1 MFKMLFEV
9 LSQRSLIVR
18 AAQRAD
24 EALERARTLSE
35 AAFAALLDG
44 TKPDQ
49 DLYELDRQINDDEIT
64 VRRMVLEHLAAN
76 PKGDL
81 AAGVVLISTIIDIE
95 RVGDYAKNVY
105 EQSERL
111 GEPWPA
117 KDGFTEVRSLV
128 EDLNKV
134 FRETAL
140 AVHAG
145 DRELARTTMDRQY
158 ELNQNCEKLLDEVSD
173 ATQLSAREV
182 VVLALTIR
190 YVKRMGAHLSNL
202 ASSIVNPFDRI
213 GFRPGE
219 GSPDD
224 LSD

>member
-9 LSQRSLIVR
+9 LSQKSLIVQ

-24 EALERARTLSE
+24 EALERSRTLSE

-44 TKPDQ
+44 TQPEQ

-81 AAGVVLISTIIDIE
+81 AAGVGLISTIIDIE

-111 GEPWPA
+111 AEPWPD
-117 KDGFTEVRSLV
+117 KDGFRELRALV
-128 EDLNKV
+128 GDLNSV
-134 FRETAL
+134 FRDTAL

-145 DRELARTTMDRQY
+145 DRGLARTAMDRQY
-158 ELNQNCEKLLDEVSD
+158 ELNQACEKLLDQVSE
-173 ATQLSAREV
+173 ATQFSAREV

-190 YVKRMGAHLSNL
+190 FVKRMGAHLSNL
-202 ASSIVNPFDRI
+202 ASSVVNPFDRI

-219 GSPDD
+219 GPAVDITD
-224 LSD
+224 

>member
-9 LSQRSLIVR
+9 LSQRSLIVQ

-24 EALERARTLSE
+24 EALERSRALSE

-44 TKPDQ
+44 TQPEQ
-49 DLYELDRQINDDEIT
+49 DLYKLDRQINDDEIT

-105 EQSERL
+105 EQAERL
-111 GEPWPA
+111 AEPWPE
-117 KDGFTEVRSLV
+117 KDGFNEVRGLV
-128 EDLNKV
+128 EELTGV

-140 AVHAG
+140 SVHAG
-145 DRELARTTMDRQY
+145 DREERKSTR
-158 ELNQNCEKLLDEVSD
+158 LNSRHTDIS
-173 ATQLSAREV
+173 
-182 VVLALTIR
+182 
-190 YVKRMGAHLSNL
+190 RM
-202 ASSIVNPFDRI
+202 P
-213 GFRPGE
+213 
-219 GSPDD
+219 SPA
-224 LSD
+224 